1 MYFLGTSQQV
11 STPFWFIDSDNFD
24 NSDNSGYLYIFVIL
38 SSLEW
43 KKFKQI

>member
-11 STPFWFIDSDNFD
+11 STPFWFIDSDSFD
-24 NSDNSGYLYIFVIL
+24 SGYLSIFVIL